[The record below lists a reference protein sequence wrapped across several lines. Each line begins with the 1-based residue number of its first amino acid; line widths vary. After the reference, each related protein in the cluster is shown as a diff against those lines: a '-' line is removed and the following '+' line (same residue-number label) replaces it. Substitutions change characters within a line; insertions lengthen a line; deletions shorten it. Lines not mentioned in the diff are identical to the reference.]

1 MRRQRQCTKFDIF
14 GFCIDEHPNHWKYG
28 GGTHGR
34 PRPAPRRP
42 DKPRPTPQPPLPDK
56 PKRGDKPDKP
66 DKPDRPGRKLTK
78 KEREDLAITYRKLP
92 NRPSSEMTP
101 ADVEAAHLHEA
112 ARQFE
117 FDPSGESTNQY
128 LRESGVDWTHLPE
141 VSRGET
147 GYNKGSVFQSNDGT
161 KLRVVYTGTDTAK
174 PSDIVADAQIASGNF
189 RNSTHAQDAVDM
201 YERAQAFADR
211 AAARPGSDIRPPII
225 DEINGFSLG
234 GGTAQHVGAVKGKPT
249 RIFNPGLGP
258 EHVADQMSGNA
269 PPSTDIV
276 KTQGDP
282 VSLLTGSLESAGM
295 IHAGGGENPV
305 SVRQIMPLERN
316 KTPIEKHGGDNFHD
330 QTAAR
335 ADPKG
340 RSHYSKALDSA
351 AELKD
356 MRMLHDAIDAIEE
369 GTSMLDWAAEHPNVT
384 MERARTL
391 WETARNR
398 GTQQD
403 VSVGGAVEM
412 QDMPSMT
419 RAPAASIDEDGNVI
433 YDDRVVVPGAEETK
447 TADRPGRT
455 ALDELLARPT
465 QDEVREMRRARRGRY
480 ESVDAGVLDE
490 ALFDDL
496 TPLEQEANNTQHLN
510 NYHDDVAGE
519 TEDSPLLAQEESV
532 NQMNEQYRM
541 PGEKYAHE
549 YQESKTPI
557 MSQGELDGFA
567 AQPKGERNRMMAAKA
582 DEHAG
587 HAKNFESEVS
597 KTSMLDHPAVKEF
610 GANVLSGLALGF
622 VGDEITDQ
630 IMKQPTEKEWAA
642 MSDEKKLAYI
652 HKREALGGAVT
663 GGLGGGLGLATGA
676 GAAMFLP
683 EVAIGTTAAMLGGAV
698 SREIGEL
705 GGGEFL
711 QSEGGGVISGAYAGG
726 ASHAAGKAIKAFK
739 NRGQQA
745 TEGAEGEGTE
755 VTEMGEGLA
764 EESEALAEGTE
775 ALAEGTEVATTA
787 AEATAAASETAA
799 AAETAATAAET
810 AATAAEALATGAE
823 VATDAAILAGGVE
836 EGSAIGAFFAP
847 ETAGASIAIG
857 AAAGAVISGIGL
869 GLHKLFG

>member
-1 MRRQRQCTKFDIF
+1 MRRQTRKLCSKTDIF
-14 GFCIDEHPNHWKYG
+14 GFCLDPHPTRWRYG

-34 PRPAPRRP
+34 PRPSRKPDRP
-42 DKPRPTPQPPLPDK
+42 VPQPPAPDR
-56 PKRGDKPDKP
+56 PKRGNKPEKPDR
-66 DKPDRPGRKLTK
+66 PDRPGRKLTK

-101 ADVEAAHLHEA
+101 ADIEAAQLHEA
-112 ARQFE
+112 ARRFE

-128 LRESGVDWTHLPE
+128 LRESGLEWTHLPE
-141 VSRGET
+141 VSRGEN

-161 KLRVVYTGTDTAK
+161 RLRPVYTGTDTAK
-174 PSDIVADAQIASGNF
+174 PSDIVADAQIASGSF
-189 RNSTHAQDAVDM
+189 KNSTHAQDALDM

-211 AAARPGSDIRPPII
+211 SAARPGSDVRPPII

-234 GGTAQHVGAVKGKPT
+234 GGTAQHVGTVKGKPT

-282 VSLLTGSLESAGM
+282 VSLLTGSLESAGS

-316 KTPIEKHGGDNFHD
+316 KSPIEKHGGDNFHD
-330 QTAAR
+330 QTAPR

-356 MRMLHDAIDAIEE
+356 MRMLHEAIDAIEE

-398 GTQQD
+398 GSQQD
-403 VSVGGAVEM
+403 ISLGGAVEM
-412 QDMPSMT
+412 QPSMT
-419 RAPAASIDEDGNVI
+419 RAPAGSIDEDGNVI
-433 YDDRVVVPGAEETK
+433 YDDRVVVPEAEETK
-447 TADRPGRT
+447 AADRPGRSY
-455 ALDELLARPT
+455 LDELLARPT
-465 QDEVREMRRARRGRY
+465 QDEVMQMRRSGRRYG
-480 ESVDAGVLDE
+480 ESFDAGVLDE
-490 ALFDDL
+490 DLFDDL
-496 TPLEQEANNTQHLN
+496 TPVEQEANNTQHLN

-519 TEDSPLLAQEESV
+519 SENSPLLAQEESV

-557 MSQGELDGFA
+557 MSQAELDDFA
-567 AQPKGERNRMMAAKA
+567 TRPKAERNRALAAKA

-587 HAKNFESEVS
+587 HAKNFESEVA
-597 KTSMLDHPAVKEF
+597 KTSMLDHPNVKEF
-610 GANVLSGLALGF
+610 GSNVLAGLGLGF

-630 IMKQPTEKEWAA
+630 IMEEPTEKQWAK
-642 MSDEKKLAYI
+642 MSDEQRLAYM

-663 GGLGGGLGLATGA
+663 GGLGGLLGLATGG
-676 GAAMFLP
+676 GAAMFAP
-683 EVAIGTTAAMLGGAV
+683 EVAIGTTAAMIGGGI
-698 SREIGEL
+698 SRKIGEW

-711 QSEGGGVISGAYAGG
+711 QTEGAGVGSGAYAGG
-726 ASHAAGKAIKAFK
+726 MSHAAGKAIKAFK
-739 NRGQQA
+739 SRGADA
-745 TEGAEGEGTE
+745 TEGAEGEGME
-755 VTEMGEGLA
+755 LGGEGA
-764 EESEALAEGTE
+764 VEETEGLLEAGES
-775 ALAEGTEVATTA
+775 LAEGTEVATTA
-787 AEATAAASETAA
+787 VESTAAATETAA

-810 AATAAEALATGAE
+810 AATAAEVLATGTE
-823 VATDAAILAGGVE
+823 VATDAAILAGATE
-836 EGSAIGAFFAP
+836 EGAGIGAFFAP

-857 AAAGAVISGIGL
+857 AAAGAVIGGIGL